1 MTQPGILAPVTPH
14 FRFLHFDIK
23 REDQVNASLQ
33 RLQDTEWQHD
43 VVGVGPEL
51 VARLGATVPGLRPFP
66 QFSGSKVALPINQHA
81 LLYILRD
88 QERSALM
95 DRTHDVERLL
105 SPGFF
110 LRDCED
116 AFKYKE
122 GRDFSGYEDGTEN
135 PEDRAEEVALIRG
148 GGPGIDGGSML
159 ALQIFIHDLPAL
171 FERDPQAQDHIIGRS
186 RIDNEELDDAPETA
200 HVKRAAQESFDP
212 EAFMIRRSVPYTKG
226 LEKGLVFVA
235 YGRSLDAFDAVHK
248 RMVGAE
254 DGLVDALFSFTRP
267 RSGATYFCPPVSD
280 RRLNLS
286 ALLP

>member
-1 MTQPGILAPVTPH
+1 MTQPGILAPLTPH

-23 REDQVNASLQ
+23 REDQVAESLA
-33 RLQDTEWQHD
+33 RLQKAAWGQD
-43 VVGVGPEL
+43 VIGLGPEL

-81 LLYILRD
+81 LVYILRG
-88 QERSALM
+88 QEQSTLM
-95 DRTHDVERLL
+95 DRTLDVERLL
-105 SPGFF
+105 APGFF
-110 LRDCED
+110 LRDSED

-135 PEDRAEEVALIRG
+135 PEERAEEVALIHGR
-148 GGPGIDGGSML
+148 GPGLDGGSML
-159 ALQIFIHDLPAL
+159 ALQIYIHDLPAL

-186 RIDNEELDDAPETA
+186 RLDNEELDDAPETA
-200 HVKRAAQESFDP
+200 HVKRAAQESFEP

-235 YGRSLDAFDAVHK
+235 YGRSLDAFDAVLK

-267 RSGATYFCPPVSD
+267 RSGATYFCPPLSGQHLD
-280 RRLNLS
+280 LS
-286 ALLP
+286 ALLR

>member
-1 MTQPGILAPVTPH
+1 MTQPGILAPLTPH

-23 REDQVNASLQ
+23 REDQVVPCLERLKSADWQ
-33 RLQDTEWQHD
+33 RD
-43 VVGVGPEL
+43 VVGIGPEL
-51 VARLGATVPGLRPFP
+51 VARLGATIPGLRPFP

-81 LLYILRD
+81 LVCILRD
-88 QERSALM
+88 EERSALM
-95 DRTHDVERLL
+95 DRTLALERLL
-105 SPGFF
+105 SPGFY
-110 LRDCED
+110 LRDCDD

-122 GRDFSGYEDGTEN
+122 GRDLSGYEDGTEN
-135 PEDRAEEVALIRG
+135 PEERAAEVALIQG
-148 GGPGIDGGSML
+148 SGPGIDGGSML

-171 FERDPQAQDHIIGRS
+171 FEREPQAQDHIIGRS

-235 YGRSLDAFDAVHK
+235 YGRSLDAFDAVLK

-267 RSGATYFCPPVSD
+267 RSGATYFCPPVS
-280 RRLNLS
+280 REGLNLS
-286 ALLP
+286 ALLR